1 MNRMIETRFSQR
13 KRAPLYQYPDTFR
26 IFNLQVPERNNILDK
41 IERTP
46 KKQERYLLEWRNNPQ
61 PQHAKLLR
69 MHTKFINEP
78 VLYMETEDTKT
89 KQSHWWP
96 TFEPTVEG
104 PKPPYDKQSTHRND
118 FQKPNCILS
127 RPVKHPSKLQPS
139 YGIVPLA
146 SPQLPSHLPRIFQE
160 QLTFK
165 CNYNAR
171 ETPCIP
177 YQGKKQGT
185 IVLTEKKTD
194 GKIMPSIQGSD
205 LLEDLKSEKGA
216 PVKNGVTSAH
226 VDSLDAQ
233 KISPHSDA
241 HLSKSA
247 MNLETKAD
255 HRTPEMDQE
264 SSELPQTDKVDDTCS
279 PSKTI
284 SLSKP
289 QSLLPPLSEAAQSI
303 PGTQV
308 V

>member
-1 MNRMIETRFSQR
+1 MNQLIETRFSRR
-13 KRAPLYQYPDTFR
+13 KRGPLHQYPDTFR
-26 IFNLQVPERNNILDK
+26 IFNLQVPKRNNILDK

-46 KKQERYLLEWRNNPQ
+46 KKEERYLLEWRNNPQ
-61 PQHAKLLR
+61 PQHAKLLK

-96 TFEPTVEG
+96 TFEPTVQR
-104 PKPPYDKQSTHRND
+104 PKPPYDTQSTHRND

-146 SPQLPSHLPRIFQE
+146 SPQLPSRLPRIFQE
-160 QLTFK
+160 QLTFN
-165 CNYNAR
+165 CSYNAR

-185 IVLTEKKTD
+185 IVLTEKKPD
-194 GKIMPSIQGSD
+194 RKIMPSIQGPD

-216 PVKNGVTSAH
+216 PIENGVTSVH
-226 VDSLDAQ
+226 VDSFDAQ
-233 KISPHSDA
+233 KTSPHSDA
-241 HLSKSA
+241 HLSKPA

-255 HRTPEMDQE
+255 PRTPEMDQE
-264 SSELPQTDKVDDTCS
+264 SLELPQTDKVNDTFS

-284 SLSKP
+284 SPSKP
-289 QSLLPPLSEAAQSI
+289 ESLLPPLSEAAPSL
-303 PGTQV
+303 PDTQV

>member
-1 MNRMIETRFSQR
+1 
-13 KRAPLYQYPDTFR
+13 
-26 IFNLQVPERNNILDK
+26 
-41 IERTP
+41 
-46 KKQERYLLEWRNNPQ
+46 
-61 PQHAKLLR
+61 
-69 MHTKFINEP
+69 
-78 VLYMETEDTKT
+78 
-89 KQSHWWP
+89 
-96 TFEPTVEG
+96 
-104 PKPPYDKQSTHRND
+104 
-118 FQKPNCILS
+118 
-127 RPVKHPSKLQPS
+127 
-139 YGIVPLA
+139 
-146 SPQLPSHLPRIFQE
+146 
-160 QLTFK
+160 
-165 CNYNAR
+165 
-171 ETPCIP
+171 
-177 YQGKKQGT
+177 
-185 IVLTEKKTD
+185 
-194 GKIMPSIQGSD
+194 MPSIQESD

-216 PVKNGVTSAH
+216 PVENGVTSAH

-289 QSLLPPLSEAAQSI
+289 QSPLPPLSEAAQSI